1 MLHPKWP
8 INVWAIPQM
17 MCLCHYKTR
26 SSRWVLMC
34 VYCTLCADMC
44 WMLCTCVCVLVSM
57 CIRPPPCAAPPRA
70 LGHGLFLILCET
82 RYGALNP
89 LFLWPIG
96 AWGNGRIQQKMKFLS
111 ADNSLDSAVNWDLAD
126 STVTLQVHVLIQM
139 SSLHFEG
146 QIWLREIFDDTNV
159 SAFQL

>member
-1 MLHPKWP
+1 MFEQFHKWCASVIIKP
-8 INVWAIPQM
+8 EAADGFWCV
-17 MCLCHYKTR
+17 CTVHYVQTC
-26 SSRWVLMC
+26 VECFAHVC
-34 VYCTLCADMC
+34 VYWWVCASG
-44 WMLCTCVCVLVSM
+44 LLLV
-57 CIRPPPCAAPPRA
+57 PPPRA

-111 ADNSLDSAVNWDLAD
+111 ADNSPDSAVNWDLAD